1 MHIVPF
7 KELADADLVVEAIY
21 EGGKGQHIQND
32 PISKLIPGVKNNG
45 GFRSAGKGKDKKF
58 VVLYTSGE
66 DKNWPDWF
74 DANTGQFVYYGD
86 NKKPG
91 REIHGSGL
99 VGNHI
104 LRRVFELLHSPEK
117 NNRIKIPP
125 FFVFK
130 KSPTLNSARS
140 IKFIGLAA
148 PGFPGLTETKDLIA
162 VWKSTKGQ
170 RFQNYEA
177 VFTILNAPSIRRDWL
192 NDMYSGSSL
201 INNAPKVW
209 SDWVRTGNYKALTT
223 KSVTSI
229 REKEEQIPDSEEKI
243 RILRTV
249 WDYFKDKSPH
259 AFEPFAAHI
268 YKMYRSPHV
277 TIDEVTRPTADGGRD
292 AIGRYKLGIN
302 EDPVYAEFSLEAK
315 CYRPPIDGQKPTT
328 VGVKDVARL
337 ISRIRYRQFG
347 VLVTTSIVA
356 PQAYKE
362 VREKDR
368 HPIIFLCGKDIA
380 DILVDKGF
388 NTPELVRDMLTSR
401 FNI

>member
-7 KELADADLVVEAIY
+7 KELANADLVVEAIY
-21 EGGKGQHIQND
+21 EGGKGIENE
-32 PISKLIPGVKNNG
+32 PISKLIPRLQNAG
-45 GFRSAGKGKDKKF
+45 GFRVVGKGNDKKI

-66 DKNWPDWF
+66 SIDWPDWI
-74 DANTGQFVYYGD
+74 DINTGQFVYYGD

-91 REIHGSGL
+91 RELHGKGL
-99 VGNHI
+99 NGNRI
-104 LRRVFELLHSPEK
+104 LRHVFELLHSSNPVD
-117 NNRIKIPP
+117 RMKIPP
-125 FFVFK
+125 FFIFK
-130 KSPTLNSARS
+130 KYPTRNSARS
-140 IKFIGLAA
+140 VQFKGLAV
-148 PGFPGLTETKDLIA
+148 PGFSGLTETKDLVA
-162 VWKSTKGQ
+162 VWKSIKGQ

-177 VFTILNAPSIRRDWL
+177 VFTILDAPSIKRDWL
-192 NDMYSGSSL
+192 NDL
-201 INNAPKVW
+201 VNDKTLTINTPRVW
-209 SDWVRTGNYKALTT
+209 SNWIRTGNYEALTT
-223 KSVTSI
+223 ESVTSI
-229 REKEEQIPDSEEKI
+229 REKEEQIPDSKEKME
-243 RILRTV
+243 ILKTV
-249 WDYFKDKSPH
+249 WDYFKDKPPH
-259 AFEPFAAHI
+259 AFEPFAAHL
-268 YKMYRSPHV
+268 YEMYRSPHV

-292 AIGRYKLGIN
+292 ATGRYRLGIN

-388 NTPELVRDMLTSR
+388 NTPELVRDMLTMG
-401 FNI
+401 NWNH